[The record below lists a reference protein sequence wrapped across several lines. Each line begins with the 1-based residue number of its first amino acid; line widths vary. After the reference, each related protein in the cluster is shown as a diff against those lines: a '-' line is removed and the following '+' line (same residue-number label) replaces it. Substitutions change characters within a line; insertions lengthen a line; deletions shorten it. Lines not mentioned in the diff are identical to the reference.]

1 MDVVRSEAPVRD
13 PSDREARVRALVVL
27 AVTICLSACAHN
39 TPAPVAAPPI
49 SPVSNA
55 QGSSPLVQRQGPEA
69 QPSGVVP
76 LVETTHLG
84 CEARG
89 GLPDPRC
96 TPGAVMKV
104 DLEVVC
110 HESTKGRRHVD
121 ASVHHRAFTD
131 YGLPFPQPRGAF
143 EVDHLIP
150 LELGGDNTIENIW
163 AEAAEPRPGFHEKD
177 RVENYLHRKVC
188 GGGMTLA
195 EAQRLIATDWLS
207 VWRAISKGVE
217 DDAVSR

>member
-1 MDVVRSEAPVRD
+1 MDVVRSEAPDPD
-13 PSDREARVRALVVL
+13 PSSSEERVGAVIVL
-27 AVTICLSACAHN
+27 AVSICLSACAHN
-39 TPAPVAAPPI
+39 STTPVAPP
-49 SPVSNA
+49 PTH
-55 QGSSPLVQRQGPEA
+55 GSSPLDQHHEQST

-76 LVETTHLG
+76 LAATSRVG
-84 CEARG
+84 CEARAS
-89 GLPDPRC
+89 LPDSRC

-104 DLEVVC
+104 DVEVVC
-110 HESTKGRRHVD
+110 HESTKGRRHVA
-121 ASVHHRAFTD
+121 ASVHQRAFTD

-188 GGGMTLA
+188 AGGMPLG

-207 VWRAISKGVE
+207 VWHAISKGV
-217 DDAVSR
+217 DADAMGR